1 MDICPPIETEGVER
15 IILHVQG
22 LSQMPDLF
30 LLFGGVVRSSV
41 DAKSSSEK
49 ARSEMKWFPSP
60 GVLTP
65 SACELLADAK
75 NPGDGNH

>member
-1 MDICPPIETEGVER
+1 MCRER
-15 IILHVQG
+15 AKQIIYHAHG
-22 LSQMPDLF
+22 FSRTPDQL
-30 LLFGGVVRSSV
+30 LLFGGAVRSSE

-49 ARSEMKWFPSP
+49 ARSEIQWFPSP

-65 SACELLADAK
+65 SACELWADAK